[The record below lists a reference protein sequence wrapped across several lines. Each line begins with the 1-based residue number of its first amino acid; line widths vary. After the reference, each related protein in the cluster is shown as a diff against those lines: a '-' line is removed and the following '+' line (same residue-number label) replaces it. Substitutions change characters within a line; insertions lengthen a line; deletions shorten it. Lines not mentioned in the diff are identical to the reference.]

1 MKILIVGSGGREHA
15 LAWAVR
21 GANRLFIAPGNAGTR
36 EYGENVDIKATD
48 TGALVSFSRRE
59 NIDLVVV
66 GPEVPL
72 AGGLADALDQGGI
85 ACFGPSAAAAE
96 IESSKAFA
104 KAFMQRHNVP
114 TAQWQA
120 FLPDQI
126 EEAMTYARSL
136 GRCVVK
142 ASGLAAGKGAIMCE
156 DQVSSD
162 RALHELLAMGL
173 LGDAGREVVVEEWM
187 EGQEASVFAL
197 TDGDDYLVL
206 DPAQDHKRAF
216 DNDLG
221 PNTGGMG
228 AYAPAP
234 VMTTDLIS
242 EVCCSIIEPTLEG
255 MAYEGRRYTGC
266 LYAGLMITDQGPRVV
281 EFNCR
286 FGDPET
292 QVVLPLMG
300 ADPTEVLLRAANG
313 GIGNLRLTKQSL
325 AAACVV
331 LASGGYPDSYN
342 KGYPISGLNA
352 ASEISGA
359 LVFHA
364 GTKSEDQKIVT
375 AGGRVLGVTAVA
387 SSLKDAVSCAY
398 KAADLIQ
405 FDGKHMRRDIGHRA
419 LGRQ

>member
-1 MKILIVGSGGREHA
+1 MNILIVGSGGREHA

-21 GANRLFIAPGNAGTR
+21 GASRLFIAPGNAGTT
-36 EYGENVDIKATD
+36 EFGENVDIKATD
-48 TGALVSFSRRE
+48 TDGLVSFSRRE

-72 AGGLADALDQGGI
+72 AGGLSDALGQAGI
-85 ACFGPSAAAAE
+85 SCFGPSAAAAE

-104 KAFMQRHNVP
+104 KAFMLRHNVP

-126 EEAMTYARSL
+126 EKAKAYARTL

-156 DQVSSD
+156 DQASSD
-162 RALHELLAMGL
+162 RALHELLAMGR
-173 LGDAGREVVVEEWM
+173 LGHAGREVVVEEWM
-187 EGQEASVFAL
+187 EGEEASVFAL

-234 VMTTDLIS
+234 VITTNLID
-242 EVCCSIIEPTLEG
+242 EVCGSIIEPTLEG

-266 LYAGLMITDQGPRVV
+266 LYAGLMITEQGPKVV

-300 ADPTEVLLRAANG
+300 ADPIEVLVRAANG
-313 GIGNLRLTKQSL
+313 GIGNLQLTKQSL

-342 KGYPISGLNA
+342 KGHPISGLNA
-352 ASEISGA
+352 AGEIPGA
-359 LVFHA
+359 LLFHA
-364 GTKSEDQKIVT
+364 GTKSDDQNILT

-387 SSLKDAVSCAY
+387 STLRDAVSRAY
-398 KAADLIQ
+398 ESADLIQ

-419 LGRQ
+419 LECR

>member
-21 GANRLFIAPGNAGTR
+21 GTGRLFIAPGNAGTT
-36 EYGENVDIKATD
+36 EFGENVDIKATD
-48 TGALVSFSRRE
+48 TEGLVSFSRQE

-72 AGGLADALDQGGI
+72 AGGLADALGQAGI
-85 ACFGPSAAAAE
+85 ACFGPSAVAAE

-126 EEAMTYARSL
+126 EKAKAYAQTL

-156 DQVSSD
+156 DQASSD
-162 RALHELLAMGL
+162 RALHDLLAIGR

-187 EGQEASVFAL
+187 EGEEASVFAL
-197 TDGDDYLVL
+197 TDGDDYQVL

-228 AYAPAP
+228 AYAPTP
-234 VMTTDLIS
+234 VMTTNLID
-242 EVCCSIIEPTLEG
+242 EVCGSIIEPTLEG

-266 LYAGLMITDQGPRVV
+266 LYAGLMITEQGPKVV

-300 ADPTEVLLRAANG
+300 ADPIEVLLRAANG

-352 ASEISGA
+352 AREIPGA

-364 GTKSEDQKIVT
+364 GTKSDDQKILT

-387 SSLKDAVSCAY
+387 STLREAVSRAY
-398 KAADLIQ
+398 ESADLIQ
-405 FDGKHMRRDIGHRA
+405 FDGKHMRRDIGHSA
-419 LGRQ
+419 LGRL

>member
-21 GANRLFIAPGNAGTR
+21 GAKTLFIAPGNAGTR
-36 EYGENVDIKATD
+36 EFGENVDIKATD
-48 TGALVSFSRRE
+48 TETLVSFSRRE

-72 AGGLADALDQGGI
+72 AGGLSDALDQGGI

-126 EEAMTYARSL
+126 EEAKTYARTL

-156 DQVSSD
+156 DQASSD
-162 RALHELLAMGL
+162 RALQELLTMGL
-173 LGDAGREVVVEEWM
+173 LGDAGKEVVVEEWM
-187 EGQEASVFAL
+187 EGEEASVFAL
-197 TDGDDYLVL
+197 TDGEDYVML

-216 DNDLG
+216 DDDLG

-234 VMTTDLIS
+234 VMTSNLID
-242 EVCCSIIEPTLEG
+242 EVCRSIIEPTLEG
-255 MAYEGRRYTGC
+255 MACEGRRYTGC
-266 LYAGLMITDQGPRVV
+266 LYAGLMITDRGPKVV

-300 ADPTEVLLRAANG
+300 ADPIEVLLRAANG

-331 LASGGYPDSYN
+331 LASGGYPGSYD
-342 KGYPISGLNA
+342 KGYPIHGLNA
-352 ASEISGA
+352 ASEIPGA

-387 SSLKDAVSCAY
+387 SSLRNAVSRAY
-398 KAADLIQ
+398 EAADLIQ
-405 FDGKHMRRDIGHRA
+405 FDGKHLRRDIGHHA